1 MYKSILISHKYTI
14 TFNTFCYHHLENM
27 LFRWF
32 FLRQEKFEP
41 SFSLEIYTKNK
52 SFPNSTTSLDYL
64 SYFEIICLLLL
75 DFVEF
80 LNCVIYIK
88 NVVSFGNK
96 EITFKL

>member
-1 MYKSILISHKYTI
+1 M
-14 TFNTFCYHHLENM
+14 N
-27 LFRWF
+27 F
-32 FLRQEKFEP
+32 FKTRKIWAIF
-41 SFSLEIYTKNK
+41 FSLEIYTKNK